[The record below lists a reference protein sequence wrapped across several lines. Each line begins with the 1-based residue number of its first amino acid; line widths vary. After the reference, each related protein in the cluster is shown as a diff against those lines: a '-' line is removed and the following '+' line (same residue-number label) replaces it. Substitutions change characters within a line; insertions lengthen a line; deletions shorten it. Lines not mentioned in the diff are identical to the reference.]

1 MSSSVEGICTEG
13 NSSSTSTMVGFL
25 DHFHSSY
32 SCKPCS
38 RGKSGERAAAS
49 ASSELGTSTNI
60 PRGLW
65 GSWGGWR
72 WRKAGGALL

>member
-1 MSSSVEGICTEG
+1 MSRSVEGICTEG

-38 RGKSGERAAAS
+38 QGKREGEREEIAAALT
-49 ASSELGTSTNI
+49 ASKPGASTNFSL
-60 PRGLW
+60 GW
-65 GSWGGWR
+65 WQSWGGWQ
-72 WRKAGGALL
+72 